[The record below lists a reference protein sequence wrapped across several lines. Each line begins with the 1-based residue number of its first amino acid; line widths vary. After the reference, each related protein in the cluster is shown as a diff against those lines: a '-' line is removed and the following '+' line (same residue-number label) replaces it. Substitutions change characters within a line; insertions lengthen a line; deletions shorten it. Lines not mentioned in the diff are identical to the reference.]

1 MAGSTVAVE
10 TKQAASAHSPGL
22 LDVITDDI
30 RAIVADLEVLR
41 TGLALAE
48 DWILECN
55 TDFETRISV
64 TEAFDPSSLTT
75 ATGESTSTLAATG
88 AVLGDFVQ
96 ISHDK
101 DIIDQLLTGYVQSS
115 ATVEGR
121 LDNLTAGTLH
131 AATGNVAFLV
141 TPKAASMLSGVITAS
156 VLSASAFDAAT
167 DMTGFNVS
175 IS

>member
-1 MAGSTVAVE
+1 MASTRFADTAEV
-10 TKQAASAHSPGL
+10 ASAEASGMMN
-22 LDVITDDI
+22 DI
-30 RAIVADLEVLR
+30 VTSIRGAVADLEILR

-55 TDFETRISV
+55 IDFETRIAVS
-64 TEAFDPSSLTT
+64 EAFDPSSLTT

-131 AATGNVAFLV
+131 ADTGTIRYLV
-141 TPKAASMLSGVITAS
+141 TPKAASMLSGAITAS
-156 VLSASAFDAAT
+156 VLSASAFDAAA
-167 DMTGFNVS
+167 DLSGFGIT